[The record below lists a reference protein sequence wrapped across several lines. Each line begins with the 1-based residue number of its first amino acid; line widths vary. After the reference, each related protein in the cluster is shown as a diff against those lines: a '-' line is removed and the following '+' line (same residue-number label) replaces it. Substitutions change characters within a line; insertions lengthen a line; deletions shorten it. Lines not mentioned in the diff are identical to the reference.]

1 MSGHGRHD
9 YNRCTH
15 SRIAVFFYTNQRL
28 SQGGIAYNTQH
39 SLSCNRRRA
48 GSSAMQQKGVLQMNY
63 SATHTGQSRPR
74 TSTHLLRLCLCLQWV
89 QTSISVLLALAPCP
103 VALRLRW
110 HGYFEFIPPGAA
122 AFRSPKIQANVL
134 SLALYID
141 VTFHYTVTPLCNQ
154 ALSPPLLVL
163 PDTSTAT
170 LPSSN
175 ILVCRPGRSQNT
187 RSPVVN
193 WWAAEGLL

>member
-28 SQGGIAYNTQH
+28 SQGGIALLPQH
-39 SLSCNRRRA
+39 SLSSNRRRA

-110 HGYFEFIPPGAA
+110 HGYFEFIPLLPHFGLLRYKPT
-122 AFRSPKIQANVL
+122 F
-134 SLALYID
+134 SLLLYILMSHS
-141 VTFHYTVTPLCNQ
+141 TSQSHLSATKRCLHRSWSCQTPLLQ
-154 ALSPPLLVL
+154 PSRRQTSWFAGQEEVKTRVALS
-163 PDTSTAT
+163 
-170 LPSSN
+170 
-175 ILVCRPGRSQNT
+175 
-187 RSPVVN
+187 
-193 WWAAEGLL
+193 